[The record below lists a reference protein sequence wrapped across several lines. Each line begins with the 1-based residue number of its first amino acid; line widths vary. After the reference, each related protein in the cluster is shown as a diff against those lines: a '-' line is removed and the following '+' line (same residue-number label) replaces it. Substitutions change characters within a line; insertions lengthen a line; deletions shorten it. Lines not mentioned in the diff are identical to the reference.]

1 MIIAPKTQ
9 NTPCTIVARK
19 ADCIVPYC
27 ELSAASKIELRPIII
42 NSKRIKIM
50 PQSNSEP
57 DVRLLICRE
66 GRCMLMLPRFM
77 YKPLSCS

>member
-1 MIIAPKTQ
+1 
-9 NTPCTIVARK
+9 
-19 ADCIVPYC
+19 
-27 ELSAASKIELRPIII
+27 
-42 NSKRIKIM
+42 M

-77 YKPLSCS
+77 YKPLSCLNDKGFSDYFIDIS